1 MDVTVLAS
9 PAGAAAPRSFT
20 NLTMQQQQQQGSVPS
35 LGNNMIRMGA
45 TINHPQFSGMG
56 MGLNMTMNNQFTSM
70 YPSPHMTLY
79 NPNVMPPQFHPSRT
93 MDQPVDLDKVESKRV
108 YVGNLPLNV
117 TREQLEEVFQDCGKI
132 ASVNIAGKP
141 THPTRFAFMEFETL
155 EATKKALSSTTKMI
169 GDRTLR
175 YFIGGRC

>member
-1 MDVTVLAS
+1 MDVTLPLAS
-9 PAGAAAPRSFT
+9 ATGISASARPQQIPSAGA
-20 NLTMQQQQQQGSVPS
+20 VP
-35 LGNNMIRMGA
+35 LHGNNMIRMGA
-45 TINHPQFSGMG
+45 TIHHPQFNGMPG
-56 MGLNMTMNNQFTSM
+56 MGLNMNMGNQFQPL

-79 NPNVMPPQFHPSRT
+79 NPNAMPPQYHQSRMM
-93 MDQPVDLDKVESKRV
+93 MDQQPVDLDKLESKRV

-117 TREQLEEVFQDCGKI
+117 TKEQLEEVFQDCGKI

-155 EATKKALSSTTKMI
+155 EATKKALSSTNKMI

-175 YFIGGRC
+175 